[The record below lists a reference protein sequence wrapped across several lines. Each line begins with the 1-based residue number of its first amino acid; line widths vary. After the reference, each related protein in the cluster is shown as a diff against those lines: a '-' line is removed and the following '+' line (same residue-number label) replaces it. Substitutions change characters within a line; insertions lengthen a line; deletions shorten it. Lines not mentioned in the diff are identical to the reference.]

1 MQEIAFANFDCIG
14 NIYLVV
20 KAKAH
25 TAVCILRGCNIRR
38 LNVVLGV
45 LDK

>member
-20 KAKAH
+20 KAKSH
-25 TAVCILRGCNIRR
+25 IAVCILRDAT
-38 LNVVLGV
+38 LE
-45 LDK
+45 D